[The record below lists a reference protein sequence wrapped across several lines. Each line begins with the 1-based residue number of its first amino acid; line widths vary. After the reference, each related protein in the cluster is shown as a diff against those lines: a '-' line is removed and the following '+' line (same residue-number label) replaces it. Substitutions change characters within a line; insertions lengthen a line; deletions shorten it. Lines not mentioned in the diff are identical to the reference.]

1 MSVELEDA
9 DIALGAQMNR
19 VHGVH
24 GADDGLIDGVSE
36 RTTLQERLEAL
47 LGRNGWTVLK
57 SLLAVA
63 LFSAVCV
70 FLYHQVQTVTWQDI
84 RAATAAIGWSQI
96 AIALTATA
104 ASYAALAG
112 YDFLAL
118 RHLGVRTVPA
128 WLVALTSFISQTFT
142 FNLGFGVLT
151 GGAVRLRLYGSAGLS
166 GEQIV
171 ATSLLASAG
180 FWLGLIV
187 MTALAMI
194 AAPDVATRVLGLQS
208 EWAVAVGIAILAAAG
223 GWLGLGGRR
232 DAGSD
237 AGGAAVPSLS
247 TSALAI
253 LIGAGDLVA
262 SATALYALLP
272 AETPLGFL
280 PFLVVFAAAATFGVL
295 SSIPGGLG
303 VFEGTIILGLQGVDH
318 GALLASLLAFRV
330 IYYLIPMAIASGLFA
345 LFELRAKTAPVT
357 KGALAFGSLIAPLV
371 PTVAAI
377 MVFLGGFVLLV
388 SGALPAE
395 HDRMSLLR
403 HSVPLPFVE
412 ASHFIASVAGA
423 LLLIIAHG
431 LARRLES
438 AWRAAIAL
446 LGLGALFSLAKGF
459 DYEEALVCLFVIL
472 LLMASRHRF
481 YRQGGL
487 FSRAPSASELV
498 AIVIAVGISIWVGM
512 MTYRGVSYTDT
523 MWWDFAYREDA
534 PRFLRASLGVA
545 VTALLVLAYEILHRP
560 SQLVDVVDPTEMERA
575 KVVLESSP
583 NTEDRLALLG
593 DKRFLFD
600 EAGRGFVMYGI
611 QGSSWIAMGDP
622 VVTDEEARGDLV
634 WQFKELVD
642 LHAGVPV
649 FYQVTRNHLPAYLDA
664 GFSLVKLGEEAW
676 VDLNRFTLEGGEGR
690 KLRQAKSKAEKS
702 GSKLEIV
709 PAADVPALLPQ
720 LKEVSDAWLVDR
732 KQREKGFSLGFWSE
746 TYLTQFDMAVVR
758 HGEQV
763 VAFAN
768 IWRGAGKAQYSVD
781 LMRARPDAPQGVMD
795 LLFITLMDRAKQ
807 DGYQWFNLGMAPL
820 SGLPQHRLAPL
831 WMQLARFVS
840 RTGDRF
846 YNFEGLRAYKNK
858 FHPEWRP
865 KYLAYPGGLRLP
877 QVLVDI
883 TSLIAASPQ
892 RAEGAIE
899 K

>member
-1 MSVELEDA
+1 MTSDTDA
-9 DIALGAQMNR
+9 PEIA
-19 VHGVH
+19 HGVH
-24 GADDGLIDGVSE
+24 GTDDGIIDGMHSRE
-36 RTTLQERLEAL
+36 TLQERAEGL
-47 LGRNGWTVLK
+47 LGRSGWTILK
-57 SLLAVA
+57 SLLALA
-63 LFSAVCV
+63 LFAAVTV
-70 FLYHQVQTVTWQDI
+70 FLYHQIQTVTWVDI
-84 RAATAAIGWSQI
+84 RSATARISWAQI
-96 AIALTATA
+96 ALAVAATA

-118 RHLGVRTVPA
+118 RHLGIRTVPA
-128 WLVALTSFISQTFT
+128 WLVALTSFISQSFT

-151 GGAVRLRLYGSAGLS
+151 GGAVRMRLYGSAGLS

-187 MTALAMI
+187 MTALALI
-194 AAPDVATRVLGLQS
+194 AAPDVATRVAGLQPGLATAS
-208 EWAVAVGIAILAAAG
+208 GAAILAAVGAWLVYSWRNEPAG
-223 GWLGLGGRR
+223 
-232 DAGSD
+232 DGS
-237 AGGAAVPSLS
+237 AAAAPATS
-247 TSALAI
+247 TSAAAV

-262 SATALYALLP
+262 SAAALYVLLP
-272 AETPLGFL
+272 PETPLGFL
-280 PFLVVFAAAATFGVL
+280 PFLVVFAAAATFGVI

-303 VFEGTIILGLQGVDH
+303 VFEGTLFLGLAGVEH

-330 IYYLIPMAIASGLFA
+330 IYYLVPMAVAAGLFA
-345 LFELRAKTAPVT
+345 LFELRAKAAPVT
-357 KGALAFGSLIAPLV
+357 KGAVAFGSIVAPLI

-395 HDRMSLLR
+395 HDRMALLR

-459 DYEEALVCLFVIL
+459 DYEEALVCLFVIAL
-472 LLMASRHRF
+472 LVASRHRF

-487 FSRAPSASELV
+487 FSRAPSAAELL
-498 AIVIAVGISIWVGM
+498 AIAIALGISIWIGM
-512 MTYRGVSYTDT
+512 LTYRGVSYTDT
-523 MWWDFAYREDA
+523 MWWDFSYRDDA

-560 SQLVDVVDPTEMERA
+560 SQLVDAVDPQDMTRA
-575 KVVLESSP
+575 RGLLDKSP

-600 EAGRGFVMYGI
+600 GQERGFVMYGV

-622 VVTDEEARGDLV
+622 VVTGDDARVDLV

-642 LHAGVPV
+642 LHAGIPV
-649 FYQVTRNHLPAYLDA
+649 FYQVTRNFLPAYLDA

-676 VDLNRFTLEGGEGR
+676 VDLKKFTLEGGEGR
-690 KLRQAKSKAEKS
+690 KLRQAKAKAEKS
-702 GSKLEIV
+702 GMVLQIV
-709 PAADVPALLPQ
+709 PASDVTALLPE
-720 LKEVSDAWLVDR
+720 LKAVSDAWLAER
-732 KQREKGFSLGFWSE
+732 GQREKGFSLGFWSE
-746 TYLTQFDMAVVR
+746 TYLAQFDMAVIR
-758 HGEQV
+758 LDGQA

-768 IWRGAGKAQYSVD
+768 IWRGAGAEQYSVD
-781 LMRARPDAPQGVMD
+781 LMRSHPDAPQGVMD
-795 LLFITLMDRAKQ
+795 LLFISLMEIAKK
-807 DGYQWFNLGMAPL
+807 DGYQWFNLGMSPL

-831 WMQLARFVS
+831 WTRLARFVS

-892 RAEGAIE
+892 RAEGAGE
-899 K
+899 T